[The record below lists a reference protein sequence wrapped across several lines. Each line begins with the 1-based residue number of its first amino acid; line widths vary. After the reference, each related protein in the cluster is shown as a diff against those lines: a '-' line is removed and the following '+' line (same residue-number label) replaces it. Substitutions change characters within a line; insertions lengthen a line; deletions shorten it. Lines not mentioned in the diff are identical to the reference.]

1 MQFLAEEEVWLSQPR
16 CSKQTGRCKYAHKLN
31 EIKIIR
37 ESQNSCFQYI
47 YIFFSQFMRTVNHLK
62 VNFFKG

>member
-37 ESQNSCFQYI
+37 ERKFMFSIYI
-47 YIFFSQFMRTVNHLK
+47 YFFAVHENIESSQGE
-62 VNFFKG
+62 FF

>member
-37 ESQNSCFQYI
+37 ESQNSCFS
-47 YIFFSQFMRTVNHLK
+47 IFFS
-62 VNFFKG
+62 

>member
-37 ESQNSCFQYI
+37 ESPNSFSI
-47 YIFFSQFMRTVNHLK
+47 YIFF
-62 VNFFKG
+62 FFAVHENSE

>member
-47 YIFFSQFMRTVNHLK
+47 YIFFAVHENSESSQGE
-62 VNFFKG
+62 FF